1 MRKAIPGFPGYEADE
16 DGSIWSVGFANGREK
31 KLKPGRSDNGYLVV
45 RLARDGKYP
54 TQLVHILVCTTFRGP
69 RPSSEYEVR
78 HLNGRNEDCRLENV
92 IWGTASENQ
101 LDRRRHG
108 TSPQGENHPKAIVT
122 EEQVRDIRELLAA
135 GYTTVAIAKRFGV
148 NRYLISDIKR
158 GRSWS
163 YLK

>member
-1 MRKAIPGFPGYEADE
+1 
-16 DGSIWSVGFANGREK
+16 
-31 KLKPGRSDNGYLVV
+31 
-45 RLARDGKYP
+45 
-54 TQLVHILVCTTFRGP
+54 
-69 RPSSEYEVR
+69 
-78 HLNGRNEDCRLENV
+78 LENV